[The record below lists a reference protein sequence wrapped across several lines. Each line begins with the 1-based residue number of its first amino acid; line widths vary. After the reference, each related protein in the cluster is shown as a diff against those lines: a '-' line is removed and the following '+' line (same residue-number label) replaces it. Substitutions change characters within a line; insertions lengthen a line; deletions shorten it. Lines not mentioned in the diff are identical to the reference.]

1 MASRLKGFYETDVI
15 AAMRERFG
23 YANPMEVPRL
33 EKIVINMGVGDAVQ
47 DPKQLENSVADLQM
61 ITGQK
66 PALRRSTK
74 SISNF
79 KLRAGMAVGCMVTL
93 RGERMYDFLDRL
105 VSFALPQ
112 VRDFRGVSPKS
123 FDGRGNFNMGL
134 REQVIF
140 PEMNYDKIDQVRGM
154 NVTMVTSART
164 DEEARVLLR
173 LLGIP
178 FSQN

>member
-47 DPKQLENSVADLQM
+47 DPKQLENSIADLQM

-164 DEEARVLLR
+164 DEEALVLLR